1 MHTLTFHLVL
11 WVLVTGHT
19 YITRVSPS
27 RVERTIHDMWK
38 LHHRP

>member
-27 RVERTIHDMWK
+27 QVERTIHDMWK